1 MPAALAYIDD
11 RAAGLAARAV
21 ALRSGTTPG
30 RYLRDH
36 RRRAGLTL
44 RACAEKISGHA
55 GAYKSTEEDLR
66 DLEDDQPGDYAFL
79 IRSLEH
85 HRVFPFD
92 ADRLRALAAATCA
105 PGLGEWHA
113 I

>member
-11 RAAGLAARAV
+11 RTAGLAARTA
-21 ALRSGTTPG
+21 ALRSGITPG
-30 RYLRDH
+30 RYLRDC
-36 RRRAGLTL
+36 RQRAGMPL
-44 RACAEKISGHA
+44 RSCAEKIAGHA
-55 GAYKSTEEDLR
+55 GAFPRTEADLR
-66 DLEDDQPGDYAFL
+66 ALEDDQPGDYAYL

-105 PGLGEWHA
+105 PGLGEWDSV
-113 I
+113 